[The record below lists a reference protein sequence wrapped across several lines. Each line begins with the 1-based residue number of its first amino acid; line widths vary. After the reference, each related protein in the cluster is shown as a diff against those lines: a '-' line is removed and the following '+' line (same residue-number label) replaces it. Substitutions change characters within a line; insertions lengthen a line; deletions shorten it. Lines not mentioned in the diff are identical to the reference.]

1 MVQNQRRIIRS
12 SDYTYKNFKYENY
25 SFYRKKKISLIA
37 ITPKNLLR
45 KITLGGLYFALH
57 HGM

>member
-1 MVQNQRRIIRS
+1 MRTIAF
-12 SDYTYKNFKYENY
+12 TE
-25 SFYRKKKISLIA
+25 KKKISLIA
-37 ITPKNLLR
+37 ITPKNLLG